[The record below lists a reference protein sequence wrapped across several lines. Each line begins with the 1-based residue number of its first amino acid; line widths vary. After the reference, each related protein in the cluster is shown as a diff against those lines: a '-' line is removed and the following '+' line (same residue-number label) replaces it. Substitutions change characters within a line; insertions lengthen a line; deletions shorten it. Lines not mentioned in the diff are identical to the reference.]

1 MRVACLCECS
11 LFALCAYE
19 RRGGQFTHTGQGNEA
34 TYTTCMYLCM
44 YVCTYVCVYTCALV
58 CICTLAATTLRP
70 AGDMKVVVS
79 ALDPLPCA
87 TTLHRNQ
94 RMLKPVSDELTS
106 MRKTIVIVIL
116 VIVAFV
122 TVIVIFTRVGRSVAS
137 RDPLLDPSAN
147 PQIRIEGHP

>member
-1 MRVACLCECS
+1 MLAIHCYLAAIV
-11 LFALCAYE
+11 
-19 RRGGQFTHTGQGNEA
+19 EA
-34 TYTTCMYLCM
+34 TYAI
-44 YVCTYVCVYTCALV
+44 CTYVCMHVRVYACALV
-58 CICTLAATTLRP
+58 CICTLAATALKP
-70 AGDMKVVVS
+70 AGDTKVVVL
-79 ALDPLPCA
+79 ALDPLPCT

-147 PQIRIEGHP
+147 PQIRIEGHPV